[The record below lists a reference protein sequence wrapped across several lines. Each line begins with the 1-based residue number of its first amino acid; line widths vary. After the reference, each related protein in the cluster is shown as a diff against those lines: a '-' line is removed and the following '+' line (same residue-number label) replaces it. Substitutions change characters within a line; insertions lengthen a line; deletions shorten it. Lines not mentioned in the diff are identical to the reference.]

1 MEARLIHNAR
11 HVILCRDPGATVAEG
26 WGAVGSGVEAEG
38 WAAAGGSCRPT
49 CMVLEAAME
58 AEAEEAEDSEAVVG
72 FLLVY
77 CYFPAA
83 VRDSAEV
90 GSEGVAAEAAAVRE
104 EVAATAAA
112 GSMSKARY
120 VSIGCSL

>member
-1 MEARLIHNAR
+1 
-11 HVILCRDPGATVAEG
+11 
-26 WGAVGSGVEAEG
+26 
-38 WAAAGGSCRPT
+38 
-49 CMVLEAAME
+49 
-58 AEAEEAEDSEAVVG
+58 
-72 FLLVY
+72 
-77 CYFPAA
+77 
-83 VRDSAEV
+83 V